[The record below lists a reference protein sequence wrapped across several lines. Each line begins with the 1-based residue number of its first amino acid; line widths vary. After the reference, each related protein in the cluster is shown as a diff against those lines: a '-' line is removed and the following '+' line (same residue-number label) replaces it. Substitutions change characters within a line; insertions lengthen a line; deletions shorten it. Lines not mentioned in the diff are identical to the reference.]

1 MEEGK
6 FPSEWKGALVKPKLK
21 KADLDLIKE
30 NFRPLSNLQ
39 FLSKLT
45 EKAVA
50 QKTLLHIVAHALF
63 PDLQSA
69 YCRNCSTET
78 ALLRVRNDIL
88 FNMNRQHVT
97 LLVYLDLSAAFDTI
111 DHLTPLDR
119 LRDKFGMDGVVLEWF
134 RSYLTDRSQQV
145 IIGSD
150 RSRPMDVHYGVP
162 QGSCLGPLLFSI
174 YTSQIFDIVSDH
186 LPNVH
191 CFADDTQLYLSFRP
205 DDQASQDAAVAA
217 KEACIRDVRLWM
229 LQDKLKINDAKTE
242 FLLIGTRPQ
251 LKKVDIDSL
260 KIGDSVITP
269 SKHAV
274 RNLGS
279 WFDETFSMQS
289 HVNKTCKAGYYYLNN
304 LSRIRKYLDKK
315 TTECLVHA
323 FITSR
328 LDYCNSLLYGLPDRL
343 ISKLQRVQNAA
354 ARLVYK
360 APRFCHTSP
369 ILEELHWL
377 PIRDRIKFKVILI
390 TFKTIKGAAPNYLQE
405 LISFKGNSSY
415 GLRSNDSFL
424 LAQPR
429 QRTLTTLG
437 DRTFAVAA
445 PKLWNCLP
453 VELRNP
459 NISIESFK
467 VKLKTHL
474 FREAYR

>member
-1 MEEGK
+1 MFTGPQPFTNFTPVTPEPVKRLIVEAPTKSCPSDPIPTGLLKECLDELLPVITRTINLSLEDGK

-50 QKTLLHIVAHALF
+50 QQTLSHIVAHDLF

-69 YCRNCSTET
+69 YRRNCSTET

-97 LLVYLDLSAAFDTI
+97 LLVFLDLSAAFDTI
-111 DHLTPLDR
+111 DHLTLLDR
-119 LRDKFGMDGVVLEWF
+119 LRDKFGIDGVVLEWF

-205 DDQASQDAAVAA
+205 DDQASQDAAVAGM
-217 KEACIRDVRLWM
+217 ETCIRDVRLWM

-251 LKKVDIDSL
+251 LEKVDIDSL

-269 SKHAV
+269 SKDAV

-279 WFDETFSMQS
+279 WFDETFSMQP
-289 HVNKTCKAGYYYLNN
+289 HVNKTCKAGYYYLHN

-328 LDYCNSLLYGLPDRL
+328 LDYCNSLLYGLPDCL

-360 APRFCHTSP
+360 APRFCHISP
-369 ILEELHWL
+369 ILQEPHWL

-390 TFKTIKGAAPNYLQE
+390 TFKANHRSRTELSSGTYL
-405 LISFKGNSSY
+405 F
-415 GLRSNDSFL
+415 
-424 LAQPR
+424 
-429 QRTLTTLG
+429 
-437 DRTFAVAA
+437 
-445 PKLWNCLP
+445 
-453 VELRNP
+453 
-459 NISIESFK
+459 
-467 VKLKTHL
+467 
-474 FREAYR
+474 

>member
-1 MEEGK
+1 
-6 FPSEWKGALVKPKLK
+6 
-21 KADLDLIKE
+21 
-30 NFRPLSNLQ
+30 
-39 FLSKLT
+39 
-45 EKAVA
+45 
-50 QKTLLHIVAHALF
+50 
-63 PDLQSA
+63 
-69 YCRNCSTET
+69 
-78 ALLRVRNDIL
+78 
-88 FNMNRQHVT
+88 
-97 LLVYLDLSAAFDTI
+97 
-111 DHLTPLDR
+111 
-119 LRDKFGMDGVVLEWF
+119 MDGVVLEWF

-217 KEACIRDVRLWM
+217 MEACIRDVRLWM
-229 LQDKLKINDAKTE
+229 LQDKLKINDAKTG

-269 SKHAV
+269 SKDAV

-279 WFDETFSMQS
+279 WFDETISMQS
-289 HVNKTCKAGYYYLNN
+289 HVNKTCKAGYYYLHN

-328 LDYCNSLLYGLPDRL
+328 LDYCSSLLYGLPDRL

-360 APRFCHTSP
+360 ALRFCHTSP

-377 PIRDRIKFKVILI
+377 LTD
-390 TFKTIKGAAPNYLQE
+390 KG
-405 LISFKGNSSY
+405 
-415 GLRSNDSFL
+415 
-424 LAQPR
+424 
-429 QRTLTTLG
+429 
-437 DRTFAVAA
+437 
-445 PKLWNCLP
+445 
-453 VELRNP
+453 
-459 NISIESFK
+459 
-467 VKLKTHL
+467 
-474 FREAYR
+474 

>member
-1 MEEGK
+1 
-6 FPSEWKGALVKPKLK
+6 
-21 KADLDLIKE
+21 
-30 NFRPLSNLQ
+30 
-39 FLSKLT
+39 
-45 EKAVA
+45 
-50 QKTLLHIVAHALF
+50 
-63 PDLQSA
+63 
-69 YCRNCSTET
+69 
-78 ALLRVRNDIL
+78 
-88 FNMNRQHVT
+88 
-97 LLVYLDLSAAFDTI
+97 
-111 DHLTPLDR
+111 
-119 LRDKFGMDGVVLEWF
+119 
-134 RSYLTDRSQQV
+134 
-145 IIGSD
+145 
-150 RSRPMDVHYGVP
+150 MDVHYGVF
-162 QGSCLGPLLFSI
+162 QGSCLVPLLFSI
-174 YTSQIFDIVSDH
+174 YTSQIFDIVSKH

-205 DDQASQDAAVAA
+205 DDQASQDVAVAA
-217 KEACIRDVRLWM
+217 MEACIRDIRLWM
-229 LQDKLKINDAKTE
+229 LQDKLKVNDAKTE
-242 FLLIGTRPQ
+242 FLRTYRYQAPAEKSWHRLPKDRWLSYYTQQRCGQ
-251 LKKVDIDSL
+251 ESGKLVWWDIFY
-260 KIGDSVITP
+260 
-269 SKHAV
+269 AV
-274 RNLGS
+274 PCQQNMS
-279 WFDETFSMQS
+279 S
-289 HVNKTCKAGYYYLNN
+289 YLHN
-304 LSRIRKYLDKK
+304 LSRVRKYLDKK
-315 TTECLVHA
+315 TSECLVHA

-360 APRFCHTSP
+360 APRFCYTSP

-377 PIRDRIKFKVILI
+377 PKRDRIKFKVILT
-390 TFKTIKGAAPNYLQE
+390 TFKAIKGAAPKYLQE

-445 PKLWNCLP
+445 LTLWNCLP